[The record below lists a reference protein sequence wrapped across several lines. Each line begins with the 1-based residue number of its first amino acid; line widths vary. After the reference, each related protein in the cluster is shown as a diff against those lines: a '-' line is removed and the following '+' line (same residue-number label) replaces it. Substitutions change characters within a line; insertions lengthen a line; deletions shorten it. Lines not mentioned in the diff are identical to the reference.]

1 MNQANLLCHKMFVC
15 VLIVDKK
22 KMCSHSQSHKS
33 KTVISL
39 RVFVFLI
46 RASVDRVILVRVSN
60 RVLCQKEYKTFI
72 FSGMFFLFFLVW
84 QFKSPRAIC
93 RRWKN
98 NFCRCLAPSARTAVN
113 LQSDTICDEVL
124 ACCIC
129 HLFSICLWLMTLTLF
144 IWASVRESLKFYA
157 CENQFEFRMTIFWL
171 FVYLFGLRL
180 IHIVHSVNIWGLN

>member
-1 MNQANLLCHKMFVC
+1 MSKNVCLCF
-15 VLIVDKK
+15 DRGKK
-22 KMCSHSQSHKS
+22 KKCSHSQSHKS

-46 RASVDRVILVRVSN
+46 RASLDRVILVRVSN

-72 FSGMFFLFFLVW
+72 FSGMFFLFFFVW

-129 HLFSICLWLMTLTLF
+129 HLFSICLWLLDTD
-144 IWASVRESLKFYA
+144 SVYMSKCAWVLEIL
-157 CENQFEFRMTIFWL
+157 CLWEPVW
-171 FVYLFGLRL
+171 V
-180 IHIVHSVNIWGLN
+180 